1 MNPKCTLPEEKRA
14 EALEALSGWGL
25 SEEEERRIRALF
37 PQYLFFRNEYL
48 DDGWNVSSD
57 PVRLCTCTV
66 CGESFEAVRGNYSRG
81 KLHHERCNCP
91 QCGAEVEG
99 IAAGKYKYDMRSLE
113 RWVKVAIARAGD
125 RGELLIVAGNARRT
139 FNHDC
144 LTGDLD
150 FYPTKKYYYGPE
162 GFCEW
167 KLEQYWEDCHMVGHD
182 WIPTKTVGDPFQP
195 PNWMGYA
202 DYDGSYSVIGIG
214 DALPYTVL
222 KYCQVIEFYER
233 QAYVD
238 LDHDRPARG
247 VLKYLA
253 WYMVHPQLEMAV
265 KFGLRDAVEQLISEG
280 RKNAEL
286 LNWRAKTPAQ
296 FLRLSKQD
304 AKRFLNQEMSFDDL
318 KAIKLGK
325 DMSISVYLEICENI
339 GGRDNM
345 KELMKCAAVT
355 GVSGRDAARYVAK
368 LQPECA
374 RYAVPPRQII
384 RTWLDYLHMAQKL
397 GYDLSVPTVAMPKDL
412 QERHDAASQMMY
424 LKSHEDE
431 LKKYKT
437 RRRNLEKKYRFQMGG
452 YCIVIPTSGDE
463 IVREGKTLQHCVG
476 GYAAR
481 HMAGTTTILF
491 LRKTRTPGRSFLT
504 LEMDRKE
511 GKDVIRQIHGY
522 KNERYGGPTKPPAV
536 LSPEERFAWF
546 LGPWLEWVNAGSER
560 DRDGNP
566 ILPGAEEMKTE
577 VKAV

>member
-25 SEEEERRIRALF
+25 SEEEEKRIRALL

-57 PVRLCTCTV
+57 PVRLCTCTA

-91 QCGAEVEG
+91 QCGAVVEG
-99 IAAGKYKYDMRSLE
+99 IAAGKYKYDMKSLE
-113 RWVKVAIARAGD
+113 RWVKVAVTRAGEK
-125 RGELLIVAGNARRT
+125 GELLVVAGNARRI

-144 LTGDLD
+144 LTGELD

-167 KLEQYWEDCHMVGHD
+167 KLEQYWEGCHMVGHD

-195 PNWMGYA
+195 NLMGCA

-238 LDHDRPARG
+238 IDHDRPARG
-247 VLKYLA
+247 VVKYLA

-265 KFGLRDAVEQLISEG
+265 RFGLRDAVEQLISEG

-286 LNWRAKTPAQ
+286 LDWRAKTPAR

-304 AKRFLNQEMSFDDL
+304 AKRFINQEMSFDDL

-397 GYDLSVPTVAMPKDL
+397 GYDLSVPTVAMPKDF

>member
-1 MNPKCTLPEEKRA
+1 MANPKCTLPEEKRA

-25 SEEEERRIRALF
+25 SEEEERRIRTLF
-37 PQYLFFRNEYL
+37 PQYLFFRNEYR
-48 DDGWNVSSD
+48 DDGWNVPSD

-113 RWVKVAIARAGD
+113 SWVKVAIARAGD

-150 FYPTKKYYYGPE
+150 FYPEKKYYFGTE
-162 GFCEW
+162 GCCEW
-167 KLEQYWEDCHMVGHD
+167 KAEQQWEGCRRAGID

-195 PNWMGYA
+195 NWMRYA

-214 DALPYTVL
+214 DALPYTIL
-222 KYCQVIEFYER
+222 RYSQVIEFYER

-247 VLKYLA
+247 VVKYLA

-325 DMSISVYLEICENI
+325 DMSISV
-339 GGRDNM
+339 
-345 KELMKCAAVT
+345 
-355 GVSGRDAARYVAK
+355 
-368 LQPECA
+368 
-374 RYAVPPRQII
+374 QII

-397 GYDLSVPTVAMPKDL
+397 GYDLSVPTVAMPKEL

-566 ILPGAEEMKTE
+566 ILPGVEESNVE

>member
-195 PNWMGYA
+195 QNWMGYA

-214 DALPYTVL
+214 DALPYTIL
-222 KYCQVIEFYER
+222 RYSQVIEFYER

>member
-14 EALEALSGWGL
+14 EALEALRGWGL
-25 SEEEERRIRALF
+25 SEEEEKRIRALF

-48 DDGWNVSSD
+48 DDGWSVSSD
-57 PVRLCTCTV
+57 PVRLCTCTA

-81 KLHHERCNCP
+81 RLHHERCNCP
-91 QCGAEVEG
+91 QCGAVVEG
-99 IAAGKYKYDMRSLE
+99 IAAGKYKYDMKSLE
-113 RWVKVAIARAGD
+113 RWVKVAVTRAGEK
-125 RGELLIVAGNARRT
+125 GELLVVAGNARRI
-139 FNHDC
+139 FKHDC

-150 FYPTKKYYYGPE
+150 FYPEKKYYFGTE
-162 GFCEW
+162 GCCEW
-167 KLEQYWEDCHMVGHD
+167 KAEQQWEGCRRAGID
-182 WIPTKTVGDPFQP
+182 WIPTKTVGDPFQ

-214 DALPYTVL
+214 DALPYTIL
-222 KYCQVIEFYER
+222 RYSQVIEFYER

-368 LQPECA
+368 LRPECA

>member
-1 MNPKCTLPEEKRA
+1 MNPKCTLPEEKRT

-25 SEEEERRIRALF
+25 SEEEEWRIRALF
-37 PQYLFFRNEYL
+37 PQYLFFRNDYL

-81 KLHHERCNCP
+81 RLHHERCNCP

-99 IAAGKYKYDMRSLE
+99 IAAGKYKYDMKSLE
-113 RWVKVAIARAGD
+113 RWIKVAIARAGD
-125 RGELLIVAGNARRT
+125 KGELLILAGNARRT

-150 FYPTKKYYYGPE
+150 FYPTRKYYYGTD

-167 KLEQYWEDCHMVGHD
+167 KLETQWEGCHVAAHD
-182 WIPTKTVGDPFQP
+182 WLPTKTLGDPFQP
-195 PNWMGYA
+195 NVMGCA

-214 DALPYTVL
+214 DALPYTIL

-238 LDHDRPARG
+238 IDHDRPARG

-286 LNWRAKTPAQ
+286 LDWRAKTPAQ
-296 FLRLSKQD
+296 FLRLNAQD
-304 AKRFLNQEMSFDDL
+304 ARRFLAQEMDFHDL

-325 DMSISVYLEICENI
+325 DMSISAYREICDNI
-339 GGRDNM
+339 GGRGNM
-345 KELMKCAAVT
+345 KELMKCAAVA

-368 LQPECA
+368 LQPECP
-374 RYAVPPRQII
+374 RYAVPPLRII
-384 RTWLDYLHMAQKL
+384 ETWLDYLHMAQKL
-397 GYDLSVPTVAMPKDL
+397 EYDLSVPTVAMPKDL

-424 LKSHEDE
+424 FKSHKDE

-452 YCIVIPTSGDE
+452 YCIVIPTSGEE
-463 IVREGKTLQHCVG
+463 IVREGRTLQHCVG

-504 LEMDRKE
+504 LEMDKKN

-522 KNERYGGPTKPPAV
+522 KNEHYGGKTKPAAV
-536 LSPEERFAWF
+536 LPPKDRFAWF
-546 LGPWLEWVNAGSER
+546 LEPWLEWVNAGSER

-566 ILPGAEEMKTE
+566 VLPGAEESKVE
-577 VKAV
+577 VEAV

>member
-14 EALEALSGWGL
+14 EALEALRGWGL
-25 SEEEERRIRALF
+25 SEEEEKRIRALF

-48 DDGWNVSSD
+48 DDGWSVSSD
-57 PVRLCTCTV
+57 PVRLCTCTA

-81 KLHHERCNCP
+81 RLHHERCNCP
-91 QCGAEVEG
+91 QCGAVVEG
-99 IAAGKYKYDMRSLE
+99 IAAGKYKYDMKSLE
-113 RWVKVAIARAGD
+113 RWVKVAVTRAGEK
-125 RGELLIVAGNARRT
+125 GELLVVAGNARRI
-139 FNHDC
+139 FKHDC

-150 FYPTKKYYYGPE
+150 FYPEKKYYFGTE
-162 GFCEW
+162 GCCEW
-167 KLEQYWEDCHMVGHD
+167 KAEQQWEGCRRAGID

-195 PNWMGYA
+195 NWMRYA

-214 DALPYTVL
+214 DALPYTIL
-222 KYCQVIEFYER
+222 RYSQVIEFYER

-374 RYAVPPRQII
+374 RYAVQII

-431 LKKYKT
+431 LKKCKT